1 METIKS
7 LFRNAT
13 GQLSIDNEQVRQE
26 RMVRFVLWLISISL
40 IPLTIIVF
48 ISYLANLFTVQPLVM
63 VLSMD
68 AAMGMCWYLVSRSA
82 WKAAGGLTSLSF
94 FLLAA
99 YGSYLNGLTTTLV
112 LTYAIVILLVSM
124 FFGGPLRWYVLAA
137 SILTHCLLGAFH
149 DQKPLNVMLVSM
161 IVTAFCLTGVALLQW
176 FATRL
181 LKSALAEAH
190 QVEER
195 LRKEISERKEME
207 LKLHYL
213 GMHDAMTGLY
223 NRSYFEAEL
232 ERLQHS
238 RLYPIS
244 ILMSDLD
251 GLKRVN
257 DQFGHAFGDDLI
269 KRTAGI
275 LKDTFRAEDVVAR
288 LGGDEFAVLFA
299 GTDAACLQ
307 VAVQR
312 LKSNLEENNR
322 QAGEMVVALS
332 IGAATA
338 DRGML
343 LSGTMKQADDRM
355 YEDKLARRI
364 KAQAA
369 AAAAAAPK

>member
-1 METIKS
+1 MENLKS
-7 LFRNAT
+7 LFRKAT
-13 GQLSIDNEQVRQE
+13 GLKAADSEEVRRE
-26 RMVRFVLWLISISL
+26 RMVRFVLWLISITL
-40 IPLTIIVF
+40 IPLTIMVS
-48 ISYLANLFTVQPLVM
+48 ISYLANIFVAQPMIM

-68 AAMGMCWYLVSRSA
+68 AAMGVCWYLVGRSA
-82 WKAAGGLTSLSF
+82 WKTAGGLTAFSF

-99 YGSYLNGLTTTLV
+99 YGSYINGLTTTLV

-124 FFGGPLRWYVLAA
+124 FYGGKACWYVLLACIF
-137 SILTHCLLGAFH
+137 SHCLLGAIH
-149 DQKPLNVMLVSM
+149 DQKPINQMLVSM
-161 IVTAFCLTGVALLQW
+161 TVTAFCLTGVTLLQW

-195 LRKEISERKEME
+195 LLNEISERKEME
-207 LKLHYL
+207 LRLHYL

-223 NRSYFEAEL
+223 NRSFFEAEL

-299 GTDAACLQ
+299 STDPACLQ

-312 LKSNLEENNR
+312 LKYNLAEYNR
-322 QAGEMVVALS
+322 QAGEMVVELS

-338 DRGML
+338 EKGML
-343 LSGTMKQADDRM
+343 LSGAMKQADDRM
-355 YEDKLARRI
+355 YEEKIARRL
-364 KAQAA
+364 KAQQAA
-369 AAAAAAPK
+369 AAVLPH